1 MKGIWKKG
9 AATAAVLFTLMAL
22 SLTACGKKTE
32 PPATP
37 EERLALAQAMAEEK
51 AEVDALIEAIGEPA
65 STTYVSSCLGDGE
78 DGQLEYEGFTVYTYR
93 DATGKEAIQ
102 DVLETGL
109 ERIVQ

>member
-9 AATAAVLFTLMAL
+9 AVAASLLALLAL

-32 PPATP
+32 TPATP
-37 EERLALAQAMAEEK
+37 EERLALAQTMAAEQ
-51 AEVDALIEAIGEPA
+51 AEVDDLIDALGEPA

-93 DATGKEAIQ
+93 DADGKEAIQ
-102 DVLETGL
+102 DVLETG
-109 ERIVQ
+109 